1 VAGVDLPMGT
11 YRLRMYLKWDAMSGY
26 GMKFRSKIKTE
37 TKDKIVDF
45 VVDVIMLG
53 LLFSLFFS
61 IAQALIILVSPVK
74 RLFT

>member
-1 VAGVDLPMGT
+1 M
-11 YRLRMYLKWDAMSGY
+11 
-26 GMKFRSKIKTE
+26 KTE

-61 IAQALIILVSPVK
+61 IVQVFLILLRPVN
-74 RLFT
+74 RWFT